1 MTGEGGVK
9 AGDDSCSTFFSE
21 TGEGRHVPR
30 AVYVDLEPSVCD
42 EVRTGTYR
50 QLYHPEQIIAG
61 KEDVSL
67 YFVYNINYFCVPRYM
82 YVQLHVLSYSHCH
95 VYALRYMP
103 ISTLHHYVGRQQ
115 LCPWSLHHWQGDC

>member
-1 MTGEGGVK
+1 MSGEGGVK

-61 KEDVSL
+61 KEDVSFIYGSGRGL
-67 YFVYNINYFCVPRYM
+67 DS
-82 YVQLHVLSYSHCH
+82 LSSFIFYPSS
-95 VYALRYMP
+95 ALAVRLALLLIMF
-103 ISTLHHYVGRQQ
+103 HHFHSFICFNSY
-115 LCPWSLHHWQGDC
+115 C

>member
-1 MTGEGGVK
+1 MHAQGIDPSGRMSGEGGVK
-9 AGDDSCSTFFSE
+9 AGDDSCSTFFAE

-61 KEDVSL
+61 KEDVSCSMYMCL
-67 YFVYNINYFCVPRYM
+67 FDPSFIYF
-82 YVQLHVLSYSHCH
+82 
-95 VYALRYMP
+95 
-103 ISTLHHYVGRQQ
+103 
-115 LCPWSLHHWQGDC
+115 

>member
-1 MTGEGGVK
+1 MLVLVYMTCTIARSSMTQPASRLLLHVLIAQSISAQGIDPSGRMSGEGGVK

-67 YFVYNINYFCVPRYM
+67 YFVYNINYFCVP
-82 YVQLHVLSYSHCH
+82 
-95 VYALRYMP
+95 
-103 ISTLHHYVGRQQ
+103 
-115 LCPWSLHHWQGDC
+115 

>member
-1 MTGEGGVK
+1 MSGEGGVK
-9 AGDDSCSTFFSE
+9 AGDDSCSTFFAE

-61 KEDVSL
+61 KEDVS
-67 YFVYNINYFCVPRYM
+67 FDTCV
-82 YVQLHVLSYSHCH
+82 VSSVIFLFFLNESFGLFS
-95 VYALRYMP
+95 
-103 ISTLHHYVGRQQ
+103 S
-115 LCPWSLHHWQGDC
+115 SLT

>member
-1 MTGEGGVK
+1 MSGEGGVK
-9 AGDDSCSTFFSE
+9 AGDDSCSTFFAE

-61 KEDVSL
+61 KEDVS
-67 YFVYNINYFCVPRYM
+67 CSMYM
-82 YVQLHVLSYSHCH
+82 CLFDPSFIFFECIDWVILASIGTGITSY
-95 VYALRYMP
+95 L
-103 ISTLHHYVGRQQ
+103 L
-115 LCPWSLHHWQGDC
+115 